1 MCSNVLYL
9 YVYLYIFI
17 LKHIVDIAHFY
28 ADIF

>member
-17 LKHIVDIAHFY
+17 LKHFVDIAHFY
-28 ADIF
+28 ADIY